1 VGSRVAR
8 WFIFKPKIPIWVN
21 FGSPWNRKCCHILQ
35 PFGIHLHTSIWYN
48 LWPFGIVCGNLV
60 YFFSFGLFGPR
71 KIWQPWWEG
80 GGAGSANPSAIPP
93 PQPPFIQLFF
103 SITLLT
109 GMTANSLL
117 MGMTSVFSV
126 TQAFFSLGTIQSAH
140 HMANTTSCCFL

>member
-1 VGSRVAR
+1 VV
-8 WFIFKPKIPIWVN
+8 
-21 FGSPWNRKCCHILQ
+21 
-35 PFGIHLHTSIWYN
+35 IWYIFS
-48 LWPFGIVCGNLV
+48 LLVCLDQEKSGNP
-60 YFFSFGLFGPR
+60 GG
-71 KIWQPWWEG
+71 K